1 MLQLGVIINFKIIT
15 KSLFLICNFNVL
27 ILSFYTFFKKKTRI
41 RDISDKTKE
50 DEKERAEKAEEKKEI
65 QSKVEFRTIVIEQAE
80 LNNEVAKNTIEKVKK
95 DSLLIPSKLKKQI
108 EKIILKTLYEERAVK
123 TLKLLSDKVLENA
136 AGQKVTV
143 SEKVIN
149 IIINQM
155 NKIEQIEFTQKEGW
169 KIKI

>member
-1 MLQLGVIINFKIIT
+1 M
-15 KSLFLICNFNVL
+15 
-27 ILSFYTFFKKKTRI
+27 
-41 RDISDKTKE
+41 
-50 DEKERAEKAEEKKEI
+50 
-65 QSKVEFRTIVIEQAE
+65 EFRTIVIEQAE

-108 EKIILKTLYEERAVK
+108 KKIILKTLYEERAVK

-149 IIINQM
+149 LIINQM

>member
-50 DEKERAEKAEEKKEI
+50 DEKERAEKAEEKKET

-149 IIINQM
+149 LIINQM

>member
-27 ILSFYTFFKKKTRI
+27 ILSVYTFLKKKTRV

-50 DEKERAEKAEEKKEI
+50 DEKKEK

>member
-27 ILSFYTFFKKKTRI
+27 ILSVYTFFKKKTKV

-149 IIINQM
+149 LIINQM

>member
-50 DEKERAEKAEEKKEI
+50 DEKERAEKAEEKKEK

-149 IIINQM
+149 LIINQM